1 MFVKKADF
9 LKNDYYIERYSQIR
23 DGKISVNGNI
33 IFQTLETNFK
43 SVMKAAYKKLIIDY
57 PKFFKMDNLSKLG
70 FLAAEVLLRDE
81 DEKNM
86 AMVFSNRASSL
97 DTDRGYQDSI
107 KDPTQYY
114 PSPAVFVYTLA
125 NICMGEIS
133 IKHKIH
139 SENCFFVN
147 DEFSPEILSSYTSQ
161 LLDENKAKKVLCGW
175 VDVDNGKY
183 NAFLYVVAKKGTFVH
198 SDAEINRLYKTTNE

>member
-1 MFVKKADF
+1 MS
-9 LKNDYYIERYSQIR
+9 NTYYIESFSHVKNGTVY
-23 DGKISVNGNI
+23 VNGEA
-33 IFQTLETNFK
+33 IFKTLETDFK
-43 SVMKAAYKKLIIDY
+43 SVMKAAYKNLIVDY

-70 FLAAEVLLRDE
+70 VLAAEVLLKE
-81 DEKNM
+81 ESEKNM

-125 NICMGEIS
+125 NILMGEIS
-133 IKHKIH
+133 IKHKIY
-139 SENCFFVN
+139 SENCFFITE
-147 DEFSPEILSSYTSQ
+147 EFFPEILSPYTTQ
-161 LLDENKAKKVLCGW
+161 LLDEKKAEKVLCGW

-198 SDAEINRLYKTTNE
+198 SDAEINRLYKTINE

>member
-1 MFVKKADF
+1 MS
-9 LKNDYYIERYSQIR
+9 NTYYIESFSHVKN
-23 DGKISVNGNI
+23 GTLSVNGKI
-33 IFQTLETNFK
+33 IFKTLETDFK
-43 SVMKAAYKKLIIDY
+43 LVMKAAYKKLIVDY

-70 FLAAEVLLRDE
+70 FLAAEVLLKKE
-81 DEKNM
+81 SEKNM
-86 AMVFSNRASSL
+86 AMAFSNRASSL
-97 DTDRGYQDSI
+97 DTDRGYQESI

-133 IKHKIH
+133 IKHKLY
-139 SENCFFVN
+139 SENCFFIME
-147 DEFSPEILSSYTSQ
+147 EFTPETLHSYATQ
-161 LLDENKAKKVLCGW
+161 LLDENKAEKVLCGW

-198 SDAEINRLYKTTNE
+198 SEAEINRLYKTTNE

>member
-1 MFVKKADF
+1 MS
-9 LKNDYYIERYSQIR
+9 NTYYIESFSHVKNGTVY
-23 DGKISVNGNI
+23 VNGEA
-33 IFQTLETNFK
+33 IFKTLETDFK
-43 SVMKAAYKKLIIDY
+43 SVMKAAYKNLIVDY

-70 FLAAEVLLRDE
+70 VRAAEVLLKE
-81 DEKNM
+81 ESEKNM

-125 NICMGEIS
+125 NILMGEIS
-133 IKHKIH
+133 IKHKIY
-139 SENCFFVN
+139 SENCFFITE
-147 DEFSPEILSSYTSQ
+147 EFFPETLSPYTTQ
-161 LLDENKAKKVLCGW
+161 LLDEKKAEKVICGW

-198 SDAEINRLYKTTNE
+198 SDAEINRLYKTINE